1 MINLSLILS
10 KIYNMKLLIING
22 PNLNLIGRREVGVYG
37 KENLD
42 QIINWVSANIESS
55 KVDLIWF
62 QSNSE
67 GDIIDKLHW
76 AIDNQ
81 IVGVIINPGAYTHY
95 SYAIRDAISSIE
107 IPTIEVHLSNIDER
121 ENFRKKSVIKDVCKK
136 QIKGKGKK
144 GYLEAIKILCKST
157 P

>member
-1 MINLSLILS
+1 
-10 KIYNMKLLIING
+10 MKLLIING
-22 PNLNLIGRREVGVYG
+22 PNLNLIGRREVNVYG

-42 QIINWVSANIESS
+42 QIINWVSENIESS

-81 IVGVIINPGAYTHY
+81 IEGVIINPGAFTHY

-107 IPTIEVHLSNIDER
+107 IPTIEVHLSNIDNR
-121 ENFRKKSVIKDVCKK
+121 ESFRRVSVIKEVGIQ
-136 QIKGKGKK
+136 QIKGKGKN
-144 GYLEAIKILCKST
+144 GYLEAIELLFKS
-157 P
+157 

>member
-1 MINLSLILS
+1 
-10 KIYNMKLLIING
+10 MKLLIING
-22 PNLNLIGRREVGVYG
+22 PNLNLIGRREVDVYG
-37 KENLD
+37 KESLD
-42 QIINWVSANIESS
+42 QIIKWVSVSIKSS

-81 IVGVIINPGAYTHY
+81 IEGIIINPGAYTHY

-107 IPTIEVHLSNIDER
+107 IPTIEVHLSNIDNR
-121 ENFRKKSVIKDVCKK
+121 DSFRKVSVIKEVCIG
-136 QIKGKGKK
+136 QIKGKGKN
-144 GYLEAIKILCKST
+144 GYLEAIELICKH
-157 P
+157 

>member
-1 MINLSLILS
+1 
-10 KIYNMKLLIING
+10 MKLLIING
-22 PNLNLIGRREVGVYG
+22 PNLDLIGRREVNVYG

-42 QIINWVSANIESS
+42 QIINWVSENIESS

-121 ENFRKKSVIKDVCKK
+121 ENFRKKSVIRDVCKK
-136 QIKGKGKK
+136 QIKGKGKE
-144 GYLEAIKILCKST
+144 GYLEAIKILRKST

>member
-1 MINLSLILS
+1 
-10 KIYNMKLLIING
+10 MKLLIING

-42 QIINWVSANIESS
+42 QIINWVSTNIESS

-81 IVGVIINPGAYTHY
+81 IVGVIINAGAYTHY
-95 SYAIRDAISSIE
+95 SYAIRDAISSIQ
-107 IPTIEVHLSNIDER
+107 IPTIEVHLSNIDKR

-136 QIKGKGKK
+136 QIKGKGKE
-144 GYLEAIKILCKST
+144 GYLEAIKVLCKST

>member
-1 MINLSLILS
+1 
-10 KIYNMKLLIING
+10 MKLLIING
-22 PNLNLIGRREVGVYG
+22 PNLNLIGRREVNVYG

-42 QIINWVSANIESS
+42 QIINWVSENIESS

-107 IPTIEVHLSNIDER
+107 IPTIEVHLSNIGER
-121 ENFRKKSVIKDVCKK
+121 ENFRRVSVIKEVCIQ
-136 QIKGKGKK
+136 QIKGKGKN
-144 GYLEAIKILCKST
+144 GYLEAIKVLCKST

>member
-1 MINLSLILS
+1 
-10 KIYNMKLLIING
+10 MKLLIING
-22 PNLNLIGRREVGVYG
+22 PNLNLIGRREVDVYG

-42 QIINWVSANIESS
+42 QIINWVSENIKDS

-136 QIKGKGKK
+136 QIKGKGKE

>member
-1 MINLSLILS
+1 
-10 KIYNMKLLIING
+10 MKLLIING
-22 PNLNLIGRREVGVYG
+22 PNLNLIGRREVDVYG

-42 QIINWVSANIESS
+42 QIINWVSNNIKSS

-67 GDIIDKLHW
+67 GEIIDKLHW
-76 AIDNQ
+76 AMDNK
-81 IVGVIINPGAYTHY
+81 IEGVIINPGAYTHY

-121 ENFRKKSVIKDVCKK
+121 ENFRKTSVIKEVCKK
-136 QIKGKGKK
+136 QIKGKGKE
-144 GYLEAIKILCKST
+144 GYLEAVKVLCKST

>member
-1 MINLSLILS
+1 
-10 KIYNMKLLIING
+10 MKLLIING

-81 IVGVIINPGAYTHY
+81 IVGVIINAGAYTHY
-95 SYAIRDAISSIE
+95 SYAIRDAISSIQ
-107 IPTIEVHLSNIDER
+107 IPTIEVHLSNIDKR

-136 QIKGKGKK
+136 QIKGKGKE
-144 GYLEAIKILCKST
+144 GYLEAIKVLCKST

>member
-1 MINLSLILS
+1 
-10 KIYNMKLLIING
+10 MKLLIING
-22 PNLNLIGRREVGVYG
+22 PNLNLIGRREVDVYG

-42 QIINWVSANIESS
+42 QIINWVSDNIRGPNM
-55 KVDLIWF
+55 DLIWF

-95 SYAIRDAISSIE
+95 SYAIRDAISSIQ
-107 IPTIEVHLSNIDER
+107 IPTIEVHLSNIDKR

-136 QIKGKGKK
+136 QIKGKGKE
-144 GYLEAIKILCKST
+144 GYLEAIKVLCKST

>member
-1 MINLSLILS
+1 
-10 KIYNMKLLIING
+10 MKLLIING
-22 PNLNLIGRREVGVYG
+22 PNLNLIGKREVNVYG
-37 KENLD
+37 KESLD
-42 QIINWVSANIESS
+42 QIINWVSENIKNSI
-55 KVDLIWF
+55 VDLIWF

-95 SYAIRDAISSIE
+95 SYAIRDAISSIQ
-107 IPTIEVHLSNIDER
+107 IPTIEVHLSNIDKR

-136 QIKGKGKK
+136 QIKGKGKE
-144 GYLEAIKILCKST
+144 GYLEAIKVLCKST

>member
-1 MINLSLILS
+1 
-10 KIYNMKLLIING
+10 MKLLIING
-22 PNLNLIGRREVGVYG
+22 PNLNLIGKREVSVYG
-37 KENLD
+37 KESLD
-42 QIINWVSANIESS
+42 QIINWVSENIENS

-67 GDIIDKLHW
+67 GEIIDKLHW

-136 QIKGKGKK
+136 QIKGKGKE
-144 GYLEAIKILCKST
+144 GYLEAIKVLCKST

>member
-1 MINLSLILS
+1 
-10 KIYNMKLLIING
+10 MKLLIING
-22 PNLNLIGRREVGVYG
+22 PNINLIGRREVDVYG

-42 QIINWVSANIESS
+42 QIINWVSENIESS

-121 ENFRKKSVIKDVCKK
+121 ENFRKKSVIRDVCKK
-136 QIKGKGKK
+136 QIKGKGKE

>member
-1 MINLSLILS
+1 
-10 KIYNMKLLIING
+10 MKLLIING
-22 PNLNLIGRREVGVYG
+22 PNLNLIGRREVDVYG

-42 QIINWVSANIESS
+42 QIINWVSENIESS

-76 AIDNQ
+76 ALDNQ

-136 QIKGKGKK
+136 QIKGKGKE

>member
-1 MINLSLILS
+1 
-10 KIYNMKLLIING
+10 MKLLIING
-22 PNLNLIGRREVGVYG
+22 PNLNLIGRREVDVYG

-42 QIINWVSANIESS
+42 QIINWVSENIKNS

-81 IVGVIINPGAYTHY
+81 IAGVIINPGAYTHY
-95 SYAIRDAISSIE
+95 SYAIRDAISSIQ
-107 IPTIEVHLSNIDER
+107 IPTIEVHLSNIDKR

-136 QIKGKGKK
+136 QIKGKGKE